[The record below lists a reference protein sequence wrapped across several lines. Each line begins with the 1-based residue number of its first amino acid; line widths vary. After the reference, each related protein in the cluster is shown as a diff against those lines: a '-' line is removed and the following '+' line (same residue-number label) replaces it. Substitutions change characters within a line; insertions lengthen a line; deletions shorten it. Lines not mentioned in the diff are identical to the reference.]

1 MAINYL
7 MTALSLY
14 KLQYDKYIKIAFGII
29 YGSFVVYNLWWLSE
43 ALILLKMK
51 NCPSDIATIETANP
65 YSYDGEIRNLT
76 LYDETYLNQTLS
88 DYNKTYIAPKFRVL
102 SNTSYYVVFS
112 QAFIIFFVILVA
124 LFLIRRVILK
134 K

>member
-1 MAINYL
+1 

-51 NCPSDIATIETANP
+51 NCPSDIAAIETAHPYDLEKAARNP
-65 YSYDGEIRNLT
+65 I
-76 LYDETYLNQTLS
+76 
-88 DYNKTYIAPKFRVL
+88 
-102 SNTSYYVVFS
+102 
-112 QAFIIFFVILVA
+112 
-124 LFLIRRVILK
+124 
-134 K
+134 